1 MITPTVAGGGSKV
14 SLQQITHNEGRV
26 GSQAEMRKGTRQR
39 FYVNQIAPVVL
50 FAWGRTD
57 LTPRVY
63 REQDPGQRCLALD
76 RGNASSPDE
85 LDVSEETVSKVKDMW
100 GQREDE
106 EIDPRGETQL
116 KVDTLVTNLVSKGL
130 SLTPGRTGGTG
141 TERAETRSCLLC

>member
-1 MITPTVAGGGSKV
+1 MTGGGSKV
-14 SLQQITHNEGRV
+14 SLQQITHNERRM
-26 GSQAEMRKGTRQR
+26 GSQAAMRKGTRQR
-39 FYVNQIAPVVL
+39 FYVNQMAPVVL
-50 FAWGRTD
+50 FAWGQTD

-76 RGNASSPDE
+76 RGNASSPDNK

-100 GQREDE
+100 EQREDE

-116 KVDTLVTNLVSKGL
+116 KVDTLMTNLVSKGH